1 MLRPGAVAPGPKDP
15 IMLHRALL
23 AATIVALF
31 PAAPALAQSVKLLGE
46 FRDWASYT
54 ATESTGPVCF
64 ALSRPIE
71 VTPSPDGFTGAWLYI
86 TNRPSEGVR
95 NELNLVAGYTFA
107 PDTPATA
114 SVGSTVFELFT
125 DKDAAWLLDPTQ
137 ADNLAGALRAG
148 STVVF
153 DGTSDQGI
161 RVTQSFSLSGATA
174 ASRAIES
181 CTG

>member
-1 MLRPGAVAPGPKDP
+1 MLN
-15 IMLHRALL
+15 RALL
-23 AATIVALF
+23 FAATLATVAGTV
-31 PAAPALAQSVKLLGE
+31 PAHAQSVKLLGE
-46 FRDWASYT
+46 FRDWAAYT

-64 ALSRPIE
+64 ALSKPTD
-71 VTPSPDGFTGAWLYI
+71 VSPSPDGYAGGWLYI

-107 PDTPATA
+107 PDTPATV
-114 SVGSTVFELFT
+114 SVGASTFELFT

-137 ADNLAGALRAG
+137 AENLASALRAG
-148 STVVF
+148 STVTVE
-153 DGTSDQGI
+153 GTSDQGI

-174 ASRAIES
+174 ASRAIET